1 MPETLKSLGQTDL
14 TTTSLTTV
22 YAPSTS
28 LSAAISTVAV
38 CNRHTSLSCTY
49 TLAHRPGGASIANA
63 HYLVYQS
70 SLAANESAF
79 LTIGMTMAGGDVLSA
94 QAGTANQLT
103 VQAWGVEKT

>member
-22 YAPSTS
+22 YTVPSATS
-28 LSAAISTVAV
+28 VAISTIGV

-49 TLAHRPGGASIANA
+49 TLAHRPAGASISNA
-63 HYLVYQS
+63 HYFVYQS
-70 SLAANESAF
+70 SLAANETAL
-79 LTIGMTMAGGDVLSA
+79 LTIGMTMATTDVLSA